1 MASLKPALLWPRK
14 LCRTDEISAGTS
26 SGIWPLGE
34 KGKDIPRPGTEHGQR
49 YGDEEEGTRPEG
61 QVGKRIGVNLQRG

>member
-1 MASLKPALLWPRK
+1 MVSLKPALPWPRK
-14 LCRTDEISAGTS
+14 LCRTDFSWDLQP
-26 SGIWPLGE
+26 SGMWPFGE